1 MRARHAQYYGAF
13 AVLYGL
19 AGSCAQVV
27 MTNSTWTSD
36 HIRRLWRLNAPGAIF
51 VVFPPCD
58 VASLKELPEGPRE
71 RVALSIGQFRPE
83 KDHALQVGSRAMR
96 RTPLAFRRTPGAL
109 FAGRAR
115 SYAPSTSCAKWATSS
130 VTVGSSWPA
139 AAGGRGATLASRRS
153 E

>member
-1 MRARHAQYYGAF
+1 MRAARGTLPHAPPRADARATAQYYGAF

-27 MTNSTWTSD
+27 MTNSTWTCD

-96 RTPLAFRRTPGAL
+96 
-109 FAGRAR
+109 
-115 SYAPSTSCAKWATSS
+115 
-130 VTVGSSWPA
+130 
-139 AAGGRGATLASRRS
+139 
-153 E
+153 